1 MTSKLSFFSG
11 SKKKQ
16 AKKYAAFEDP
26 ASSGPAPTRKT
37 SQDVLGDL
45 CTCGRGRARKSHD
58 DNKMPRYHVVA
69 VGEKGVIGKN
79 ELLLKV
85 TVDLLRRLPYC

>member
-16 AKKYAAFEDP
+16 AKKYAAFEEP
-26 ASSGPAPTRKT
+26 AAAATPTKKT
-37 SQDVLGDL
+37 SHQDVLGDL
-45 CTCGRGRARKSHD
+45 CTCGRGKARKAND
-58 DNKMPRYHVVA
+58 DNKMPKYHVVA
-69 VGEKGVIGKN
+69 VGEKGAIGKN

-85 TVDLLRRLPYC
+85 GNQLKLHF